1 MSYKQIKWMILFLPT
16 LTVGLWEFMRHSL
29 LLHYVSMDLGNV
41 LSPVIVYLTSLTL
54 LMPLFRMLENN
65 QEELNRER
73 TEKAALEARELLSRE
88 LHDGIAQS
96 LFLLS
101 VQIDRAN
108 SRTSTLEEQEEIQE
122 IRKTVHEVNRY
133 ARQAIT
139 NLRYPATTEMSIF
152 EDSMKARI
160 MHIADETLTIQPS
173 IKWEIPDR
181 CLDSKEKIEMLACIR
196 ESLLNIAKH
205 AKATVISIRGEEGL
219 DQAWIVS
226 IEDNGVGMKDDLSLY
241 KERYGLRIMME
252 RAHELGWQ
260 LSFPKVP
267 RGALV
272 EIRKVELTP

>member
-16 LTVGLWEFMRHSL
+16 LTVGIWEYMRHSL
-29 LLHYVSMDLGNV
+29 LIHYVSMDLGNV

-54 LMPLFRMLENN
+54 LMPLFRMLEHN

-101 VQIDRAN
+101 VQIDRAS

-139 NLRYPATTEMSIF
+139 NLRYPASIEKNVF

-160 MHIADETLTIQPS
+160 MHMAQETLTIPPS
-173 IKWEIPDR
+173 IEWGIPDH
-181 CLDSKEKIEMLACIR
+181 LLNSKEKIEMLACIR
-196 ESLLNIAKH
+196 ESLLNIEKH
-205 AKATVISIRGEEGL
+205 AKATAISIRGAGSN
-219 DQAWIVS
+219 QSWIVS
-226 IEDNGVGMKDDLSLY
+226 IEDNGVGMKDDLNLY
-241 KERYGLRIMME
+241 KERYGLRIMTE
-252 RAHELGWQ
+252 RAQELGWRVTM
-260 LSFPKVP
+260 PVVP
-267 RGALV
+267 IGTV
-272 EIRKVELTP
+272 IEIRKEALTS

>member
-16 LTVGLWEFMRHSL
+16 LTVGLWEYVRHTL
-29 LLHYVSMDLGNV
+29 LIHYVSMDLGNV

-54 LMPLFRMLENN
+54 LMPLFRMLEHN

-101 VQIDRAN
+101 VQIDRA
-108 SRTSTLEEQEEIQE
+108 SARTSTVEEQEEIQE

-139 NLRYPATTEMSIF
+139 NLRYPATIEKNVF

-160 MHIADETLTIQPS
+160 RHMAQETLTIPPS
-173 IKWEIPDR
+173 IEWAIPDH
-181 CLDSKEKIEMLACIR
+181 LLNSKEKIEMLACIR
-196 ESLLNIAKH
+196 ESLLNIEKH
-205 AKATVISIRGEEGL
+205 ARANAISIRGAES
-219 DQAWIVS
+219 DSSWIVS
-226 IEDNGVGMKDDLSLY
+226 IEDNGVGMQDDLNLY
-241 KERYGLRIMME
+241 KDRYGLRIMME
-252 RAHELGWQ
+252 RAQELGWRVT
-260 LSFPKVP
+260 LPVVSLGTVI
-267 RGALV
+267 
-272 EIRKVELTP
+272 EIRKEALTS

>member
-16 LTVGLWEFMRHSL
+16 VTVGLWEYLRHSA
-29 LLHYVSMDLGNV
+29 LLHYISMDLGNF
-41 LSPVIVYLTSLTL
+41 LSPVIVFLTSLTL
-54 LMPLFRMLENN
+54 LMPLFRMLEHN

-101 VQIDRAN
+101 VQIDRVD
-108 SRTSTLEEQEEIQE
+108 TKTTTIEEQGEIQE

-139 NLRYPATTEMSIF
+139 NLRYPATTEMHEF

-160 MHIADETLTIQPS
+160 MDIADETLTIQPF
-173 IKWEIPDR
+173 IEWTIPDH
-181 CLDSKEKIEMLACIR
+181 CLDARQKIEMLACIR

-205 AKATVISIRGEEGL
+205 AQATIISIRGVGT
-219 DQAWIVS
+219 DQSWQVR
-226 IEDNGVGMKDDLSLY
+226 IEDNGVGMMDDLDYY
-241 KERYGLRIMME
+241 KDRYGLRIMME
-252 RAHELGWQ
+252 RAQDLGWQ
-260 LSFPKVP
+260 VSLPDVSQ
-267 RGALV
+267 GAVV
-272 EIRKVELTP
+272 EIRMEATTS

>member
-16 LTVGLWEFMRHSL
+16 LTVGLWEYMRHSL
-29 LLHYVSMDLGNV
+29 LIHYVSMDLGNV

-101 VQIDRAN
+101 VQIDRAS

-139 NLRYPATTEMSIF
+139 NLRYPASIEKNIF

-160 MHIADETLTIQPS
+160 MHMAQETLTIPPS
-173 IKWEIPDR
+173 IEWVIPDH
-181 CLDSKEKIEMLACIR
+181 LLNSKEKIEMLACIR
-196 ESLLNIAKH
+196 ESLLNIEKH
-205 AKATVISIRGEEGL
+205 AKASAISIRGAGS
-219 DQAWIVS
+219 DPSWIVL
-226 IEDNGVGMKDDLSLY
+226 IEDNGVGMQDDLDLY
-241 KERYGLRIMME
+241 KDRYGLRIMME
-252 RAHELGWQ
+252 RAQELGWRVT
-260 LSFPKVP
+260 LPVVP
-267 RGALV
+267 LGTV
-272 EIRKVELTP
+272 IEIRKEALTS

>member
-16 LTVGLWEFMRHSL
+16 ITVGLWEYLRHSL

-54 LMPLFRMLENN
+54 LMPLFRMLEHN
-65 QEELNRER
+65 QEELNKER

-101 VQIDRAN
+101 VQIDRAD
-108 SRTSTLEEQEEIQE
+108 SRTSILEKQEEIQE

-139 NLRYPATTEMSIF
+139 NLRYPAKIEKSVF

-160 MHIADETLTIQPS
+160 MHMAQETLTIPPA
-173 IKWEIPDR
+173 IEWTIPDQ
-181 CLDSKEKIEMLACIR
+181 CLNSKEKMELLACIR
-196 ESLLNIAKH
+196 ESLLNIEKH
-205 AKATVISIRGEEGL
+205 AKATAISIQGAGS
-219 DQAWIVS
+219 DQSWIVS
-226 IEDNGVGMKDDLSLY
+226 IEDNGVGMKEDLNVN
-241 KERYGLRIMME
+241 KDRYGLRIMME
-252 RAHELGWQ
+252 RAQQLGWRVT
-260 LSFPKVP
+260 LPVVP
-267 RGALV
+267 IGTVV
-272 EIRKVELTP
+272 EIGKEALTS

>member
-16 LTVGLWEFMRHSL
+16 LTVGLWEYMRHSL
-29 LLHYVSMDLGNV
+29 LIHYVSMDLGNV

-54 LMPLFRMLENN
+54 LMPLFRMLEHN

-73 TEKAALEARELLSRE
+73 TEKVALEARELLSRE

-101 VQIDRAN
+101 VQIDRAS

-139 NLRYPATTEMSIF
+139 NLRYPASIEKNVF

-160 MHIADETLTIQPS
+160 MHMAQETLTISPS
-173 IKWEIPDR
+173 IEWAIPDH
-181 CLDSKEKIEMLACIR
+181 LLNSKEKIEMLACIR
-196 ESLLNIAKH
+196 ESLLNIEKH
-205 AKATVISIRGEEGL
+205 AKATAISIRGAGS
-219 DQAWIVS
+219 DRSWIVS
-226 IEDNGVGMKDDLSLY
+226 IEDNGVGMKDDMNLY
-241 KERYGLRIMME
+241 KDRYGLRIMME
-252 RAHELGWQ
+252 RAQELGWRVT
-260 LSFPKVP
+260 LPVGP
-267 RGALV
+267 LGTVV
-272 EIRKVELTP
+272 EIRKEALTS